1 MWAMLQRGA
10 PEIVGDSPLPADAT
24 AVNRGMAAV
33 LGVERPLGRVLVDML
48 LSESRQVRA
57 VYLEREAASQGGI
70 DGAQTVVIN
79 PAEAFYV
86 TEACQ
91 GASVVYDCF
100 EPNYSD
106 WKKSWPKVTSNVV
119 LAAIEVGATLV
130 FASHI
135 LNSESEN
142 ERQEVEV
149 LRANNSRLI
158 RTVVARIPQLM
169 GVRVI
174 NPLWKL
180 IYDSVLAGKKAHWVG
195 DPDVPRSL
203 LDVEDAGRAMVQLA
217 EYPELC
223 GRTWEVAS
231 PSTVTGRQ
239 FVEFAFQAIGRK
251 PDFGHWGRGIVMTGG
266 LLGADAKEVLKM
278 PYDYYA
284 PLELN
289 GADFAKALPSFH
301 FAPPETSVSKG
312 IRWYKEQVL
321 GAVP

>member
-1 MWAMLQRGA
+1 M
-10 PEIVGDSPLPADAT
+10 GDAQLPVDAT
-24 AVNRGMAAV
+24 STNRGMAVV

-57 VYLEREAASQGGI
+57 VYLEREAASQGSI
-70 DGAQTVVIN
+70 VGAQTIVIN

-106 WKKSWPKVTSNVV
+106 WKKSWPKITSNVV

-130 FASHI
+130 FASHL

-142 ERQEVEV
+142 EQQEAEV
-149 LRANNSRLI
+149 IRASNSRLI
-158 RTVVARIPQLM
+158 RTVVLRIPQLT

-180 IYDSVLAGKKAHWVG
+180 IYDSVLGGKKAHWVG

-203 LDVEDAGRAMVQLA
+203 LDVEDAGRAMEQLA
-217 EYPELC
+217 ENAALG

-239 FVEFAFQAIGRK
+239 FVEFAFKAVGRK
-251 PDFGHWGRGIVMTGG
+251 PDFGHWGRGIVLTGG

-278 PYDYYA
+278 PYNYYA
-284 PLELN
+284 PFELD
-289 GADFAKALPSFH
+289 GRDFAIALPSFY
-301 FAPPETSVSKG
+301 FTPPEMSVSKG
-312 IRWYKEQVL
+312 IGWYKEQVL
-321 GAVP
+321 ADAH